1 MALQV
6 PELAKMSDEEVN
18 DYRKEL
24 NGIKCRGKNVPKPVK
39 NWNQVGL
46 STRAL
51 DLLRKNGF
59 DKPMPIQVR
68 ILFPKVEVCLWTGVT
83 KFALG
88 SCLFRISLDMS
99 LGGLDAFRLASVM
112 WHCAASLS

>member
-1 MALQV
+1 MHIVPVQQPGVLRLVPLHQVAIAPCAALQV

-68 ILFPKVEVCLWTGVT
+68 IPVLKSAG
-83 KFALG
+83 
-88 SCLFRISLDMS
+88 
-99 LGGLDAFRLASVM
+99 
-112 WHCAASLS
+112 

>member
-1 MALQV
+1 MPVQQPEVLQVVPLRQLATAPCVALQV

-68 ILFPKVEVCLWTGVT
+68 MLPSVEVCP
-83 KFALG
+83 
-88 SCLFRISLDMS
+88 
-99 LGGLDAFRLASVM
+99 
-112 WHCAASLS
+112 